1 MEAAVEARL
10 GQSLSTITVAK
21 GGIKI
26 GKINLNLILVIVI
39 ILMLVVMVVLLLVE
53 TVRITKL
60 ILC

>member
-1 MEAAVEARL
+1 MEAAMGVRL
-10 GQSLSTITVAK
+10 EQSLLTITVAK
-21 GGIKI
+21 GGIRI

-39 ILMLVVMVVLLLVE
+39 VLMLVVMVVLLLVE